1 MASHVALLRGI
12 NVGGNRKL
20 PMAELRALA
29 EALELENPR
38 TYVASG
44 NLVFGSSLAREM
56 LETMLE
62 GAIAERFGFPV
73 DVIVRSAAEWSA
85 YRAAN
90 PFPQESEASAN
101 LVMLC
106 VGKAAATQAQLEV
119 LRSRAVENERVEMR
133 GDAYWIWFGNGAG
146 RTKIGTGP
154 AGKGSERSVW
164 TTRNW
169 RTVVAL
175 DEMMRE

>member
-1 MASHVALLRGI
+1 MTLFVALLRGI

-44 NLVFGSSLAREM
+44 NLVFGSSLKREA
-56 LETMLE
+56 LETKLE
-62 GAIAERFGFPV
+62 GAIAEHFGFAV
-73 DVIVRSAAEWSA
+73 DVIVRSAAEWAA

-90 PFPQESEASAN
+90 PFPKESEASAN

-106 VGKAAATQAQLEV
+106 IGKESATDAQLEV
-119 LRSRAVENERVEMR
+119 LRSSAVENERVEMR

-146 RTKIGTGP
+146 RTKIGTGS
-154 AGKGSERSVW
+154 AKGSVW

-175 DEMMRE
+175 DEMLRG

>member
-1 MASHVALLRGI
+1 MTLFVALLRGI

-44 NLVFGSSLAREM
+44 NLVFGSSLKREA
-56 LETMLE
+56 LETKLE
-62 GAIAERFGFPV
+62 GAIAEHFGFPV
-73 DVIVRSAAEWSA
+73 DVVVRSASEWAA

-90 PFPQESEASAN
+90 PFPKESEASAN

-106 VGKAAATQAQLEV
+106 IGKESATDAQLEV
-119 LRSRAVENERVEMR
+119 LRSSAVENERVEMR

-146 RTKIGTGP
+146 RTKIGTGS
-154 AGKGSERSVW
+154 AKGSVW

-175 DEMMRE
+175 DEMLRG

>member
-1 MASHVALLRGI
+1 MGILDGQVALVTGAGRG
-12 NVGGNRKL
+12 
-20 PMAELRALA
+20 
-29 EALELENPR
+29 
-38 TYVASG
+38 
-44 NLVFGSSLAREM
+44 FGR
-56 LETMLE
+56 
-62 GAIAERFGFPV
+62 AIAERFGFHV
-73 DVIVRSAAEWSA
+73 DVIVRSAREWAA

-90 PFPQESEASAN
+90 PFPKESETSAN

-146 RTKIGTGP
+146 RTKIGTGS
-154 AGKGSERSVW
+154 AKGSVW

-175 DEMMRE
+175 DEMLRG